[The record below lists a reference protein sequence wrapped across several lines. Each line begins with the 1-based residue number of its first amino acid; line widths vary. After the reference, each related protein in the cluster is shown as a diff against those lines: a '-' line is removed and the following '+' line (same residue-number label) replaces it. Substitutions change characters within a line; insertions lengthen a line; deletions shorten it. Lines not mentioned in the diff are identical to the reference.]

1 VPAFASAA
9 FADNLPGF
17 VHGIDLIEHRLPPIP
32 WAASKQFRSA
42 VDGHAAQA
50 IRVAQLAPRV
60 GADRRIV
67 LACRSSGGFTLIPF
81 LMIQSL

>member
-1 VPAFASAA
+1 
-9 FADNLPGF
+9 
-17 VHGIDLIEHRLPPIP
+17 VHGIDLIEHRLPQIP